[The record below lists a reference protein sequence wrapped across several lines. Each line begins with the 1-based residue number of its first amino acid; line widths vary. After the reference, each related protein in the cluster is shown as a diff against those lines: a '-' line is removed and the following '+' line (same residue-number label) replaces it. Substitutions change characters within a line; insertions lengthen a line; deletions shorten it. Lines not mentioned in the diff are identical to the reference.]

1 MEILSGSLWKE
12 VSVRVRF
19 LVLTRVERNFT
30 NSSFLP
36 LIMKVMMSR
45 KMQARDQISL
55 CSGIAVGRSRRL
67 AELIVEGRGRS
78 RDEVSKDD
86 GENGEP
92 GEKGPMG
99 DTAPFGEKPPV
110 GEKGPV
116 GTVGEGQVSEN
127 CREKLRVDVGEPGPD
142 SNVGGRA
149 VRIVVTLLVRPSPND
164 VAGDSMG
171 LPMAVP
177 PMKLLLR
184 ELPPE
189 DSDELTVSMVA
200 NVLVLIFL
208 NRENAPMLLTG
219 GELDFRTTGLFEMC
233 DSGAA

>member
-1 MEILSGSLWKE
+1 M
-12 VSVRVRF
+12 RVRF
-19 LVLTRVERNFT
+19 LVWTRVERNFT
-30 NSSFLP
+30 NSLFLP
-36 LIMKVMMSR
+36 LIMNVMMSR
-45 KMQARDQISL
+45 KTQARDQISPI
-55 CSGIAVGRSRRL
+55 SGSAVGRSRRL
-67 AELIVEGRGRS
+67 AESIVEGRGRS
-78 RDEVSKDD
+78 RDEVSKDA
-86 GENGEP
+86 
-92 GEKGPMG
+92 GEKGDPVEKVPMG
-99 DTAPFGEKPPV
+99 DTAPLGEKAPV

-142 SNVGGRA
+142 SYVGGRA
-149 VRIVVTLLVRPSPND
+149 VRIVVMLLVRPSPND
-164 VAGDSMG
+164 VAGDNIG
-171 LPMAVP
+171 LPMMVP

-184 ELPPE
+184 ELLAPE

-219 GELDFRTTGLFEMC
+219 GELDFRTTGLFEIC

>member
-1 MEILSGSLWKE
+1 
-12 VSVRVRF
+12 
-19 LVLTRVERNFT
+19 
-30 NSSFLP
+30 
-36 LIMKVMMSR
+36 MSR
-45 KMQARDQISL
+45 KTQASDQISL

-78 RDEVSKDD
+78 RDDVSNDA
-86 GENGEP
+86 GEKGEP
-92 GEKGPMG
+92 GEKGPIG
-99 DTAPFGEKPPV
+99 DTAPLGENAPL

-189 DSDELTVSMVA
+189 DSELTVSMVA

-219 GELDFRTTGLFEMC
+219 GELDFRTTGLFEIC